1 MRNALLYRIAGI
13 ALAVVAGTG
22 EVGGQADD
30 DHGNELS
37 QATVLT
43 LGEPMP
49 GLIEKSGDVDYF
61 QLEVS
66 EPTWVSIYTTGAL
79 DTVGS
84 LRDVLD
90 GEIRSDDD
98 SGSRQNFQM
107 RLALASGTY
116 YIRVEAYG
124 EGTGE
129 YALESEAT
137 TDLTTAPASIPDANL
152 RNALRGIL
160 DKGPREAISSAELW
174 LITGRLYLSA
184 LAIADLTGI
193 EHATGLSELDLSHN
207 DIADV
212 SPLAGLTGLS
222 SLSLSYNEIA
232 DVSPLAGLT
241 NLVGLVLS
249 SNEIGDVA
257 PLAGLTSLNRLELFS
272 NEIADAG
279 PLAGLTGLSSL
290 SLSHNRIAD
299 LGPLAGMTGLS
310 ELHLGGNEIRDVG
323 PLAGLTSLSSLGLSS
338 NQIAEVGPLAG
349 MTGLSELYL
358 GGNEI
363 LDVSPLAGLT
373 SLSEVYLGGNK
384 IADLS
389 PLAGLTG
396 LAWLVLSSNE
406 IVDVGSLAKLT
417 SLRWLVLSHNEIAD
431 VGPLAG
437 LTGLRWLALSHNEI
451 ADVGPLA
458 GLTGLRWLDLYSNE
472 IADVGPL
479 AGLTTLSRLELSY
492 NGIKDVSPLAGLT
505 SLSDLYLRGNEISGV
520 GPLAGLTGLNGLDLS
535 SNEIADVGPLAGLT
549 SLSEVYLGG
558 NEIADVGPLAGLT
571 GLSELDLS
579 YNEIADVSPL
589 AGLTGL
595 SSLGL
600 ETNRIR
606 DLSPLLKN
614 PGLGPGDTIDVS
626 HNIGADKLA
635 YSFFEERGISVNA
648 NFMIQD
654 TDSDEFPDSYLT
666 QIYNDNVLVI
676 YLQED
681 LTTSFNRLPALALAR
696 DVHRWFEDTFDYLML
711 FSNLDNYS
719 ENRESVAYGRYR
731 PVMNDTMGTGQGR
744 FFDRRSGSRLLR
756 GIIEFPFNSALLY
769 GPALHELQHAWGN
782 YAISTSYFS
791 HWGFSSANGQLGGF
805 DRSLLV
811 DYGDGLYSAGI
822 FGTIANGG
830 NSVPYSPIEL
840 YFAGLIEP
848 DKVPD
853 LWVARDG
860 EWIDADD
867 EPPRFSARDVREY
880 TIDEII
886 ARVGVR
892 NPPASASQRH
902 FRAAVILLTDD
913 DHPATESQLQELS
926 EAVSVFSNAHED
938 TRRSYNYFEATGG
951 RGSIA
956 MGDLSKFRKTTPGL
970 PVRPASHGTP
980 LLPSFCWLDP
990 NGTSGYV
997 CRDTPVHF
1005 LGWADGPVI
1014 AANDLLAINE
1024 RGPSATASHTAQQIW
1039 RRFDSIALAEQDT
1052 ISLIPVWVRAQ
1063 SELLWL
1069 LAVIL
1074 LAPALFIIKVRIFG

>member
-1 MRNALLYRIAGI
+1 M
-13 ALAVVAGTG
+13 
-22 EVGGQADD
+22 
-30 DHGNELS
+30 S
-37 QATVLT
+37 
-43 LGEPMP
+43 
-49 GLIEKSGDVDYF
+49 
-61 QLEVS
+61 
-66 EPTWVSIYTTGAL
+66 
-79 DTVGS
+79 
-84 LRDVLD
+84 
-90 GEIRSDDD
+90 
-98 SGSRQNFQM
+98 
-107 RLALASGTY
+107 
-116 YIRVEAYG
+116 
-124 EGTGE
+124 
-129 YALESEAT
+129 
-137 TDLTTAPASIPDANL
+137 
-152 RNALRGIL
+152 
-160 DKGPREAISSAELW
+160 
-174 LITGRLYLSA
+174 
-184 LAIADLTGI
+184 
-193 EHATGLSELDLSHN
+193 
-207 DIADV
+207 
-212 SPLAGLTGLS
+212 
-222 SLSLSYNEIA
+222 
-232 DVSPLAGLT
+232 
-241 NLVGLVLS
+241 
-249 SNEIGDVA
+249 
-257 PLAGLTSLNRLELFS
+257 
-272 NEIADAG
+272 
-279 PLAGLTGLSSL
+279 
-290 SLSHNRIAD
+290 
-299 LGPLAGMTGLS
+299 
-310 ELHLGGNEIRDVG
+310 
-323 PLAGLTSLSSLGLSS
+323 PLAGLTSLSSLDLSS

-349 MTGLSELYL
+349 LTG
-358 GGNEI
+358 
-363 LDVSPLAGLT
+363 
-373 SLSEVYLGGNK
+373 LSEVYLGGNK
-384 IADLS
+384 IADVS

-396 LAWLVLSSNE
+396 LAWLVLSYNE
-406 IVDVGSLAKLT
+406 IADVSPLAELTGLRWLVLSHNKIAEVGPLAGLT

-431 VGPLAG
+431 VGSLAG
-437 LTGLRWLALSHNEI
+437 LTGLRWLDLYSNEISNVGSLAELTALSRLDLSYNEIREVGPLAGLASLRDLYLRGNEI
-451 ADVGPLA
+451 AGVGPLA
-458 GLTGLRWLDLYSNE
+458 GLTGLNGLDLYSNE

-479 AGLTTLSRLELSY
+479 AGLTSLTEL
-492 NGIKDVSPLAGLT
+492 
-505 SLSDLYLRGNEISGV
+505 
-520 GPLAGLTGLNGLDLS
+520 
-535 SNEIADVGPLAGLT
+535 
-549 SLSEVYLGG
+549 YLGG

-579 YNEIADVSPL
+579 YNEIAEVRPL

-600 ETNRIR
+600 DTNRIR

-614 PGLGPGDTIDVS
+614 PGLGPGDTIDIS
-626 HNIGADKLA
+626 HNISGDELA
-635 YSFFEERGISVNA
+635 YQSFEERGISVNA
-648 NFMIQD
+648 NFMISD
-654 TDSDEFPDSYLT
+654 TDSDDFPESYLT

-696 DVHRWFEDTFDYLML
+696 DVHRWFQDTFDYLMF

-719 ENRESVAYGRYR
+719 ENQEIVAYGRYR
-731 PVMNDTMGTGQGR
+731 PVMNDTTGTGQGR

-782 YAISTSYFS
+782 YAIPTSYFS

-811 DYGDGLYSAGI
+811 DHGDGLYSAGI
-822 FGTIANGG
+822 FGTVANGG

-892 NPPASASQRH
+892 NPPAAASQRH

-926 EAVSVFSNAHED
+926 EAVSVFSKAQED

-951 RGSIA
+951 RGSIT

-980 LLPSFCWLDP
+980 PLPSFCWLDP

-997 CRDTPVHF
+997 CRDSPVHF
-1005 LGWADGPVI
+1005 VGWANGQDI
-1014 AANDLLAINE
+1014 AANDLLALSA

-1039 RRFDSIALAEQDT
+1039 RRFDSVALAEQDT
-1052 ISLIPVWVRAQ
+1052 ISLSPVWVEAQ

-1069 LAVIL
+1069 LAAIL
-1074 LAPALFIIKVRIFG
+1074 LAPALYIIRVRIFG